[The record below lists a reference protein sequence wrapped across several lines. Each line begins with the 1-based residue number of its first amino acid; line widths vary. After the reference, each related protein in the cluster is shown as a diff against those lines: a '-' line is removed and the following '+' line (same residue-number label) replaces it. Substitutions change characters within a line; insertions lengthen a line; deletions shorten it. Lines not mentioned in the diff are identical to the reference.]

1 MCFQK
6 TSPAIDRQVP
16 AKPSNTNNTNLKRR
30 GCRCGNAT
38 PTPGKLTCCGQRC
51 PCYVES
57 KSCID
62 CKCRGCRNPHRPGG
76 GKVRPRIPELDCYEI
91 QMLDEVVPTAT
102 STTTTIKAEKMNKI
116 SKQSLPIVSI
126 PQTTCTTTSQ
136 TQPHQPATQQQS
148 HQQHQRTFI
157 PMKANSTT
165 QHLVFTTNSICEP
178 SIVKLENMATESL
191 IIQNAEGKLQG
202 WYFFS
207 FFFILLIL
215 NVFHFLS
222 NFN

>member
-1 MCFQK
+1 MPPK
-6 TSPAIDRQVP
+6 PPPANQN
-16 AKPSNTNNTNLKRR
+16 SLKRR

-91 QMLDEVVPTAT
+91 QMLDEVVPTAV
-102 STTTTIKAEKMNKI
+102 TTTMKSADKI
-116 SKQSLPIVSI
+116 TKITKQSLPIQVSL

-136 TQPHQPATQQQS
+136 TQPHHQQQ
-148 HQQHQRTFI
+148 QRTFI
-157 PMKANSTT
+157 PMKANPTT
-165 QHLVFTTNSICEP
+165 QHLVFTTNSTYEP

-202 WYFFS
+202 EILIFIINVIKYWCKGSITPDFFAQH
-207 FFFILLIL
+207 
-215 NVFHFLS
+215 NVVLS
-222 NFN
+222 RF

>member
-1 MCFQK
+1 MPPK
-6 TSPAIDRQVP
+6 IVA
-16 AKPSNTNNTNLKRR
+16 ASNNNLKRR

-102 STTTTIKAEKMNKI
+102 TTTIKGEKPNKI
-116 SKQSLPIVSI
+116 SKPSLPIVSI

-136 TQPHQPATQQQS
+136 TQPHQP
-148 HQQHQRTFI
+148 QRTFI

-202 WYFFS
+202 ETLEFVFR
-207 FFFILLIL
+207 LIL
-215 NVFHFLS
+215 SKNTMHLKS
-222 NFN
+222 LI

>member
-1 MCFQK
+1 M
-6 TSPAIDRQVP
+6 PP
-16 AKPSNTNNTNLKRR
+16 KPPINNNNLKRR

-91 QMLDEVVPTAT
+91 QMLDEVVPIA
-102 STTTTIKAEKMNKI
+102 STTMKSEKINRI
-116 SKQSLPIVSI
+116 SKSSLPMVSL

-136 TQPHQPATQQQS
+136 TQPHHQQQ
-148 HQQHQRTFI
+148 QRNFI
-157 PMKANSTT
+157 PMKANPTT
-165 QHLVFTTNSICEP
+165 QHLVFTTNSMCEP

-202 WYFFS
+202 ECFYM
-207 FFFILLIL
+207 LINNCL
-215 NVFHFLS
+215 DKDVIPKQMVGRFPTFLHRTAS
-222 NFN
+222 SSLYVKAF